1 LVAARLDAIQE
12 VREFG
17 LQVGRVVGRRH
28 TVDAGS
34 TILAGEPVGLFH
46 PFQVDDVVQRG
57 QRHSSLRSCQRS
69 YPLSFRGQVCEAQ
82 SPLPC
87 FPPTVLVPWRLPS
100 LGRVPASPVPRG
112 RQYYEGATTSRPRI
126 PGHLFGSLPGTTRFP
141 QGSCSPLQRS
151 RVGGGPARARAHV
164 QPAAQVPACSRV
176 DVSRISQVPRRSVLC
191 LCPAPRPRPNRRSLA
206 TGGLVGA
213 APARMTAKASA

>member
-1 LVAARLDAIQE
+1 M
-12 VREFG
+12 
-17 LQVGRVVGRRH
+17 
-28 TVDAGS
+28 
-34 TILAGEPVGLFH
+34 
-46 PFQVDDVVQRG
+46 QRG

-82 SPLPC
+82 GPLPC

-112 RQYYEGATTSRPRI
+112 RQYDEGATTSRPRI

-141 QGSCSPLQRS
+141 NVRARLCSAPVLAENL
-151 RVGGGPARARAHV
+151 ARARANV

-176 DVSRISQVPRRSVLC
+176 GVSGISQVPRRSVLC

-206 TGGLVGA
+206 TGGFVGA
-213 APARMTAKASA
+213 ASARMTAKASA